1 MRKVISVLTVVF
13 LVLVSAIG
21 MSVAKNNGSLVKTM
35 SSTSPTSEPSGS
47 GSSPTPSSGATSA
60 FPDLNSYYAQQL
72 TWKGCNDGFECSTLQ
87 VPLDYADPGLKSIS
101 LSIVRLPASKA
112 TESLILNPGGPGGS
126 GIEYARAATYVM
138 TAKLREHYNIV
149 GFDPRGV
156 GASTPVDCLDDKQ
169 TDAYVASDGSPD
181 TQQEIDETV
190 AIYKQFAQA
199 CATKSAELYSHLDT
213 VSATRDIDILRATL
227 GDSKLNWFGKSYGT
241 FLGATYAGLFPD
253 KVGRM
258 MLDGAIDPTLT
269 NEELSK
275 GQALGFENALHR
287 FLKDCPSHKDC
298 PLKSS
303 ESAAFGQVMSM
314 LNKLD
319 SNPVQLSDGR
329 MFTQA
334 MGVTGVVGSL
344 YDKVYGW
351 ESLRVALTDALA
363 GNFDSLV
370 QNVDY
375 YTSRD
380 ADGRYTDNSNDAI
393 MAVNCL
399 DRPDRATLE
408 QTEALAKEW
417 KKQAPAFGEYLAWG
431 NIGCTYWKA
440 PATGKPET
448 ITAKGAPKILVVGTI
463 NDPATPYVWAKALA
477 KQLDSGVL
485 LTFTGDG
492 HTAYFQGSGCVDKY
506 VDTYFLTGKAPK
518 GVVCNDGP

>member
-1 MRKVISVLTVVF
+1 MRKVISVLTVLF
-13 LVLVSAIG
+13 LALVTAIGISVVNNDGSLVSA
-21 MSVAKNNGSLVKTM
+21 NN
-35 SSTSPTSEPSGS
+35 SPSPSSEPTGS
-47 GSSPTPSSGATSA
+47 GSSPAPSDSATNA
-60 FPDLNSYYAQQL
+60 YPDLNSYYSQQL
-72 TWKGCNDGFECSTLQ
+72 KWKDCSDGFECSTVQ
-87 VPLDYADPGLKSIS
+87 VPLDYTDPGSKAIS
-101 LSIVRLPASKA
+101 LSVVRLPSKQA

-126 GIEYARAATYVM
+126 GIEYARAASYVM
-138 TAKLREHYNIV
+138 TSKLRKHYNVV

-156 GASTPVDCLDDKQ
+156 GQSTPVDCLDDAQ

-181 TQQEIDETV
+181 DQKEIDETV
-190 AIYKQFAQA
+190 EIYKQFAKA
-199 CATKSAELYSHLDT
+199 CATKSAELYAHVDT
-213 VSATRDIDILRATL
+213 VSATRDIDILRAAL
-227 GDSKLNWFGKSYGT
+227 GDAKLNWFGKSYGT

-287 FLKDCPSHKDC
+287 FLKDCPTHDDC
-298 PLKSS
+298 PLKNN
-303 ESAAFGQVMSM
+303 EVAAFAQVMSM

-319 SNPVQLSDGR
+319 SHPSQLSDGR
-329 MFTQA
+329 TFTQA

-351 ESLRVALTDALA
+351 EALRLALKDALGGNFDALA
-363 GNFDSLV
+363 

-380 ADGRYTDNSNDAI
+380 ADGHYTDNSNDAI

-399 DRPDRATLE
+399 DRPDRASLAH
-408 QTEALAKEW
+408 TEELAKAW
-417 KKQAPAFGEYLAWG
+417 KKEAPAFGEYLAWG
-431 NIGCTYWKA
+431 NISCTYWQA

-448 ITAKGAPKILVVGTI
+448 ITAKGAPTILVVGTV
-463 NDPATPYVWAKALA
+463 NDPATPFPWAKALA

-492 HTAYFQGSGCVDKY
+492 HTAYFQGSDCVDKY
-506 VDTYFLTGKAPK
+506 VDAYFLNGEAPK
-518 GVVCNDGP
+518 GVVCSDGP

>member
-1 MRKVISVLTVVF
+1 MRKVISVLTVIF
-13 LVLVSAIG
+13 FALVTAIG
-21 MSVAKNNGSLVKTM
+21 VAVVKNDGSLVTASGNPSP
-35 SSTSPTSEPSGS
+35 SSAPTEPS
-47 GSSPTPSSGATSA
+47 SSPEPSDGTTSDFA
-60 FPDLNSYYAQQL
+60 DLNSYYAQKL
-72 TWKGCNDGFECSTLQ
+72 SWTDCKDGFECSTLQ
-87 VPLDYADPGLKSIS
+87 VPLDYAQPELKAIS
-101 LSIVRLPASKA
+101 LSLVRLPSKNA

-138 TAKLREHYNIV
+138 TEKLRKNYNIV

-156 GASTPVDCLDDKQ
+156 GQSSPVDCLDDQQ
-169 TDAYVASDGSPD
+169 TDAYVAADGSPD
-181 TQQEIDETV
+181 NQQEIDETIN
-190 AIYKQFAQA
+190 IYKQFAQA
-199 CATKSAELYSHLDT
+199 CATKSAELFAHVDT
-213 VSATRDIDILRATL
+213 ISASRDIDILRAAL

-258 MLDGAIDPTLT
+258 MLDGAIDPTLS

-287 FLKDCPSHKDC
+287 FLKDCPKHSDC
-298 PLKSS
+298 PLKKN
-303 ESAAFGQVMSM
+303 ETAAFAQVMNI

-319 SNPVQLSDGR
+319 SNPVKLSDGR
-329 MFTQA
+329 SFTQA

-351 ESLRVALTDALA
+351 EALRAALTDALD
-363 GNFDSLV
+363 GNFDALA
-370 QNVDY
+370 QNVDF

-380 ADGRYTDNSNDAI
+380 ADGHYTDNSNDAI

-399 DRPDRATLE
+399 DRPDRATVS
-408 QTEALAKEW
+408 QTEELAKSW
-417 KKQAPAFGEYLAWG
+417 KKLAPAFGEYLAWG
-431 NIGCTYWKA
+431 NLGCSYWKV

-448 ITAKGAPKILVVGTI
+448 ITAKGAPTILVVGTV
-463 NDPATPYVWAKALA
+463 NDPATPYPWSKALA

-492 HTAYFQGSGCVDKY
+492 HTAYFQGSDCVDKY